1 MKKIVNQVLFFLTVA
16 FGMLFGYL
24 EGKNRAKC

>member
-1 MKKIVNQVLFFLTVA
+1 MKKIANKILFFLTVA

-24 EGKNRAKC
+24 EGKSHVKC